1 MLLDT
6 GPLVALIRAQDQ
18 FHSWA
23 TAQFAVLEPPLLTC
37 EAVIT
42 EACFLMR
49 SSYPGQEAVLL
60 LMERGVVEIGFD
72 LNQEFREVQKLITR
86 YQSVPMSL
94 ADACLVRMS
103 EGFLDS
109 SVLTLDSDFAIY
121 RKNINEPIPVMMPEI
136 YRRSRSVSIKK

>member
-1 MLLDT
+1 MKRRVLLDT

-23 TAQFAVLEPPLLTC
+23 TSQFAALEPPLFTC

-49 SSYPGQEAVLL
+49 NHYPGQEAVLL
-60 LMERGVVEIGFD
+60 LFDRGVVEIAFN
-72 LNQEFREVQKLITR
+72 LNEEFKEVQKLITR

-103 EGFLDS
+103 EQFS
-109 SVLTLDSDFAIY
+109 ESTVLTLDNDFTIY
-121 RKNINEPIPVMMPEI
+121 RKNTNQTIPVIMPE
-136 YRRSRSVSIKK
+136 STT

>member
-1 MLLDT
+1 MKRRVLLDT
-6 GPLVALIRAQDQ
+6 EPLVALILAQDQ

-23 TAQFAVLEPPLLTC
+23 VAQFATLEPPLFTC

-49 SSYPGQEAVLL
+49 NFYPGQEAVLL
-60 LMERGVVEIGFD
+60 LMERGVMKIGFN
-72 LNQEFREVQKLITR
+72 LNEEFREVQKLIIR

-103 EGFLDS
+103 EQLAES
-109 SVLTLDSDFAIY
+109 AVLTLDSDFNVY
-121 RKNINEPIPVMMPEI
+121 RKHTNQAISAMMPE
-136 YRRSRSVSIKK
+136 

>member
-1 MLLDT
+1 
-6 GPLVALIRAQDQ
+6 
-18 FHSWA
+18 
-23 TAQFAVLEPPLLTC
+23 LTC

-49 SSYPGQEAVLL
+49 KLYPGSEAVLL

-72 LNQEFREVQKLITR
+72 LNQEFREIQKLITR

-103 EGFLDS
+103 EQFLGS
-109 SVLTLDSDFAIY
+109 SILTLDSDFTIY
-121 RKNINEPIPVMMPEI
+121 RKHNHQPIPVIMPDF
-136 YRRSRSVSIKK
+136 